1 MSSRDNRLKQ
11 IIDDAIDYMPDPAV
25 EIYDPRDGLSDATT
39 ALKAI
44 YNARL
49 THFIKSKADS
59 VAFVARLAAYL
70 KDEACTKP
78 DLKDYDPPP
87 RKPRSE
93 QSKAAAKLNAH
104 LMWVPGGK
112 MFLKQKD
119 EWQATEAKDYEPGG
133 SKHDRLKHTD
143 VKAIYDNWKPKQ
155 GKRKAPAKK

>member
-25 EIYDPRDGLSDATT
+25 EIYDPREGLSDATM

-59 VAFVARLAAYL
+59 VAFVARLAAFL
-70 KDEACTKP
+70 KDENCTKP
-78 DLKDYDPPP
+78 EIDYTPPP

-93 QSKAAAKLNAH
+93 ESKAAAKLNAH

-133 SKHDRLKHTD
+133 SKYDRLKHTD
-143 VKAIYDNWKPKQ
+143 VKAIYDNWKSKQ
-155 GKRKAPAKK
+155 GKRKASAKK